1 MKNKTYAFLLFLLF
15 LFADIPCEASD
26 DTSLMSPS
34 SSSSQLPRRLTY
46 PQWITLMAFCTS
58 AGHTASSSLTCHT
71 QGCCTGRWSLS
82 GRRDRRR
89 RTPLTWVQTHLS
101 RCSRHSETR
110 SRCFR
115 FICAFLRW
123 WVCLQQQL
131 IISGSSWA
139 DIDSLFRVG
148 SMVWLAAE
156 EWPAD
161 VAALRVQLPP
171 QPELASVIK
180 CLRVASHVGGLI
192 ESVHRWRVDVSY
204 IQDVKQSSFLLD
216 CYW

>member
-1 MKNKTYAFLLFLLF
+1 MYIFNDLIHFIFILYLFLGLLIMQLTDEEQNAWIFIVSYVFYFILAFICWYF
-15 LFADIPCEASD
+15 LWRSRRHIFNVSANVWCR
-26 DTSLMSPS
+26 SPS
-34 SSSSQLPRRLTY
+34 SPSSQLPRRLTS
-46 PQWITLMAFCTS
+46 PLWITLMAFCTS
-58 AGHTASSSLTCHT
+58 AGHTASSSLTCRT
-71 QGCCTGRWSLS
+71 QGCCTGKWSLS

-115 FICAFLRW
+115 CICAFVWW

-131 IISGSSWA
+131 IISGLSGA
-139 DIDSLFRVG
+139 VIDSLLRVG
-148 SMVWLAAE
+148 LMVWLAAG

-171 QPELASVIK
+171 
-180 CLRVASHVGGLI
+180 
-192 ESVHRWRVDVSY
+192 
-204 IQDVKQSSFLLD
+204 
-216 CYW
+216 